1 MFETLSYNNDY
12 HTKEGIEAM
21 LLGSFMEGK
30 YSDEENKKNT
40 KKTVKVGGVDN
51 FSPIDYNVY
60 DYTWKGAFGNE
71 TWIITFA

>member
-1 MFETLSYNNDY
+1 MVIASPRTIKTVKNQTGTQDL
-12 HTKEGIEAM
+12 TALLEG
-21 LLGSFMEGK
+21 
-30 YSDEENKKNT
+30 T